1 MQAIHRAAQECDV
14 DALRLELER
23 GVDPNLR
30 ATEWYNTT
38 PLQCLLSM
46 LNIGGLDGQAL
57 TVRGMQCYRLLIES
71 GASVNARDYMGDTV
85 LHKACRYGNAELV
98 KLLIEAGS
106 DVNARGRDQNT
117 PLHLAARIGGVA
129 SARVLLRAGAAVNA
143 ENNIGETPLFGS
155 LRAWECNSRC
165 FRVWPILLRAG
176 ASLPADPDQFIK
188 YLPRQYMQKVIDAGG
203 WANYERR
210 HLDKLAAMLTPK
222 DDGRRRS
229 PRRLSPLR
237 RVPPEVLRNIA
248 AFAFHAGNP
257 RTRNGWAT
265 EQY

>member
-1 MQAIHRAAQECDV
+1 
-14 DALRLELER
+14 
-23 GVDPNLR
+23 
-30 ATEWYNTT
+30 
-38 PLQCLLSM
+38 
-46 LNIGGLDGQAL
+46 
-57 TVRGMQCYRLLIES
+57 MQCYRLLIES

-85 LHKACRYGNAELV
+85 LHKACRYGNSELV
-98 KLLIEAGS
+98 KLLIESGS

-129 SARVLLRAGAAVNA
+129 SARMLLRAGAAVNA

-165 FRVWPILLRAG
+165 FRVWPVLLRAG

-210 HLDKLAAMLTPK
+210 HLDKLTAMLTPK

-265 EQY
+265 EQ

>member
-1 MQAIHRAAQECDV
+1 M
-14 DALRLELER
+14 
-23 GVDPNLR
+23 DPNLR
-30 ATEWYNTT
+30 APEWYNKT
-38 PLQCLLSM
+38 PLQCLLSGYYI
-46 LNIGGLDGQAL
+46 LNYENER
-57 TVRGMQCYRLLIES
+57 VRTLHCCRLLLEN
-71 GASVNARDYMGDTV
+71 GASVHVRSQISNDTL
-85 LHKACRYGNAELV
+85 LHRASSYNHVEMV